1 MIDDNNPSVYLVRE
15 PSDEGRVLAEQC
27 DRHSGAETPFWMLA
41 EVAVR
46 GHRTSQWVGRM
57 DGFLA
62 RARRYVGAAV
72 GAAAVNLSALGV
84 YMLHRHDENVAAV
97 GRAEAEERA
106 AAEYRRATDE
116 KIQELRLDIREL
128 RRELRRLGLGGGPAS
143 PDSSAWALPDKLS
156 SLLDTKGLGPCSQL
170 ELVTLSVP
178 SL

>member
-1 MIDDNNPSVYLVRE
+1 MIDDSNPSVYLVRE
-15 PSDEGRVLAEQC
+15 PSDEGRLLAEQC

-41 EVAVR
+41 EVAVK

-57 DGFLA
+57 DGFLK

-72 GAAAVNLSALGV
+72 GAAAINLSALGV

-97 GRAEAEERA
+97 ERA
-106 AAEYRRATDE
+106 AAEDRAFDEYRRTTDE

-128 RRELRRLGLGGGPAS
+128 RRELRRLGLGGPSA
-143 PDSSAWALPDKLS
+143 PDSSMWHTPDKLS
-156 SLLDTKGLGPCSQL
+156 SLFDKGPRPCFPLDT
-170 ELVTLSVP
+170 VTLSVP